1 MAVRDVIPD
10 RPALLFAS
18 PWRPIGNATGLD
30 WTSQMSEDPYQFEE
44 IEGKWRE
51 WWARERLYE
60 ARDDDPR
67 PKYYCLDMFPYP
79 SGSGLHVGH
88 WRSYVLPD
96 AWSRYKMLKG
106 FNVLHPMGW
115 DAFGLPAENDAIH
128 KGIHPEINTRKNIKN
143 FKRQLID
150 MSTMYDWSREIDTT
164 DSEYYR
170 WTQWIFVQMF
180 KKGLAYQAS
189 MPINWCPSCKTGIA
203 NEEVVGGACER
214 CGTSVTK
221 KDMRQWMLRI
231 TVYADRLLRGLDEL
245 DWPEK
250 VKTMQRNWIGRSEGV
265 QATFTAVDKEG
276 REHPVEIFTTRP
288 DTLFGATYLVLA
300 PEHPLVEKLVSA
312 DLAREVAAYV
322 DRARNVSDQ
331 DRTSTKKE
339 KTGLF
344 LGVHARNPVNGEQ
357 VPIWVADYVLIGYG
371 TGAIMAVPAHDDRDY
386 EFAGKFGLEV
396 REVVSSEQGVSEQPY
411 LGPGRMV
418 RSGEFTGLDS
428 DVGRTAVTRWLEE
441 KSLGKGTIQFKLRDW
456 VYSRQRYWGEPIPII
471 HCRECGAVPVDEADL
486 PVRLPEVER
495 YQPTGTGESPLASI
509 ESFVRVKCPKCGGE
523 ARRETDVMPQWA
535 GSSWYFLRYVSPTE
549 KDALMNETGKKWLP
563 VDMYVGG
570 VEHAILHLL
579 YARFFTMFLYDI
591 DVVDFE
597 EPFRRLFNQGMITRL
612 AKNGRVEKMSK
623 SKGNVVNPDELVE
636 RYGCDSLRLYEL
648 FVGPPEMDA
657 EWGDSG
663 IDGVHRFLKRAW
675 AWVLRSNGNWSRTP
689 SRQMLSARHVLVKK
703 VTERLESFRLN
714 TVVSAMME
722 FLNAVH
728 ALDEAPDRETVG
740 VFLTVLSPFTPHFA
754 EELWERTGHEPSI
767 FKQAWPEWDEAHA
780 VSDTVT
786 VAVQINGKMR
796 GKIVVPLDSAEET
809 VLDAALADDAVGRHL
824 DGKEI
829 RKKIYVRNR
838 ILNLVVG

>member
-1 MAVRDVIPD
+1 
-10 RPALLFAS
+10 
-18 PWRPIGNATGLD
+18 
-30 WTSQMSEDPYQFEE
+30 MSEDPYQFEE

-128 KGIHPEINTRKNIKN
+128 KGIHPAINTRKNIKN

-300 PEHPLVEKLVSA
+300 PEHPLVAKLVTS

-344 LGVHARNPVNGEQ
+344 LGVHATNPVNGEQ

-386 EFAGKFGLEV
+386 EFARKFGLEI

-411 LGPGRMV
+411 LGPGKMV

-428 DVGRTAVTRWLEE
+428 DVGRAAITRWLEE
-441 KSLGKGTIQFKLRDW
+441 KNLGKGTIQFKLRDW

-612 AKNGRVEKMSK
+612 ATNGRVEKMSK

-728 ALDEAPDRETVG
+728 ALDEEPDRETVE
-740 VFLTVLSPFTPHFA
+740 VFLTVLSPFAPHFA

-767 FKQAWPEWDEAHA
+767 FKQAWPEWDEAHT

-796 GKIVVPLDSAEET
+796 GKIVVPMDSAEET
-809 VLDAALADDAVGRHL
+809 VLDAALADEAVGRHL

-829 RKKIYVRNR
+829 RKKVYVRNR

>member
-1 MAVRDVIPD
+1 
-10 RPALLFAS
+10 
-18 PWRPIGNATGLD
+18 
-30 WTSQMSEDPYQFEE
+30 MSEDPYQFEE

-128 KGIHPEINTRKNIKN
+128 KGIHPEINTRKNIEN

-214 CGTSVTK
+214 CGTPVTK

-265 QATFTAVDKEG
+265 QATFTALDKEG

-300 PEHPLVEKLVSA
+300 PEHPLVEKLVSP

-344 LGVHARNPVNGEQ
+344 LGAHARNPVNGEQ

-386 EFAGKFGLEV
+386 EFAGKFGLEI

-428 DVGRTAVTRWLEE
+428 DVGGAAVTRWLEE

-471 HCRECGAVPVDEADL
+471 HCPECGAVPVDEADL

-509 ESFVRVKCPKCGGE
+509 ESFVQVKCPKCGGE

-535 GSSWYFLRYVSPTE
+535 GSSWYFLRYASPTE

-675 AWVLRSNGNWSRTP
+675 AWVLRTNGNWSRTP

-728 ALDEAPDRETVG
+728 ALDDAPDRETVG
-740 VFLTVLSPFTPHFA
+740 VFLTVLSPFAPHFA

-767 FKQAWPEWDEAHA
+767 FKQAWPEWDEACT

-796 GKIVVPLDSAEET
+796 GKVVVPMDSAEEA